1 MSTLVVHHFDL
12 IHPLIPSCGPQY
24 DSPLVRVEL
33 VLALPPLVSLAG
45 LVRSLEHL
53 GLRLKVYSF
62 QTGRAGLVVFLVQLE
77 QKFRGDVL
85 PLVAGRVILVVCL
98 EQLRFL
104 QRLFPVKQLRQQFTA
119 FLPSG
124 KVRLAS
130 GLSCNS
136 AWVDFCPFKFRQE
149 EILSYQPC
157 CLQGYSSQYFSPF

>member
-1 MSTLVVHHFDL
+1 M
-12 IHPLIPSCGPQY
+12 
-24 DSPLVRVEL
+24 RVEL

-53 GLRLKVYSF
+53 GLRLTVYSF

-77 QKFRGDVL
+77 LQFRGDVL
-85 PLVAGRVILVVCL
+85 PLMAGRVILVVCL

-136 AWVDFCPFKFRQE
+136 AWVDFCPSSSGRKR
-149 EILSYQPC
+149 SYPISLAVC
-157 CLQGYSSQYFSPF
+157 RDTRASISPSFELQ